1 MENISSQNE
10 AVSQQTGNE
19 QPVTKEQKANLEK
32 KQDIITRLQ
41 ALVSDQQGDLT
52 ETIAEFRK
60 LQNEWKNIGDDIPQE
75 KINELHKEY
84 NRYQEQLYDLVK
96 INNELR
102 EYDFKKNMELKTRLC
117 EKAEELAQSED
128 VENAHK
134 VLQNLHNEWKN
145 IGPVAKEYREEIW
158 SRFKAASD
166 VIKERR
172 AETLAAVEEL
182 NAKMDSEIREEKE
195 RLCSFVESINT
206 EVLAGHKEW
215 EKVAEEVKAANKCLL
230 SRRLSDKEQ
239 NQMFFD
245 RMRKACDAFFEAKSQ
260 FYAQRKAESQ
270 ANLERKRDILRQME
284 ELKESS
290 DWKNATNKIVALQKE
305 WWNIGPARHKTSRQ
319 LKDKFVAA
327 CDYFFER
334 KKEALGDVKGEE
346 RKNLEKKIEIIEK
359 IEKFEPSGNANNDFT
374 TLKELQEEYRKV
386 GFVPFKEKEK
396 TATRFNEAI
405 NRQYD
410 KVRTEYNINHVRNFV
425 SDKEMLISDYERLKQ
440 EIATYEN
447 NLGFFSSSKKAD
459 SIVKTMEHKIQTLKQ
474 ELEAIMEKINSLE
487 NQ

>member
-166 VIKERR
+166 VIRERR

-270 ANLERKRDILRQME
+270 ANIERKRDILKQME

-290 DWKNATNKIVALQKE
+290 DWKNATNKIVELQKE

-374 TLKELQEEYRKV
+374 TLKELQEEYRKI

-396 TATRFNEAI
+396 TATRFNDAI

>member
-166 VIKERR
+166 VIRERR

-359 IEKFEPSGNANNDFT
+359 IEKFESSGNANNDFT
-374 TLKELQEEYRKV
+374 TLKELQEEYRKI

-396 TATRFNEAI
+396 TAARFNEAI

>member
-41 ALVSDQQGDLT
+41 ALVSDQQGDLS

-166 VIKERR
+166 VIRERR

-245 RMRKACDAFFEAKSQ
+245 RMRKACDAFFEAKNQ

-270 ANLERKRDILRQME
+270 ANLERKRDILKQME

-374 TLKELQEEYRKV
+374 TLKELQEEYRKI

>member
-166 VIKERR
+166 VIRERR

-245 RMRKACDAFFEAKSQ
+245 RMRKACDAFFEAKNQ

-374 TLKELQEEYRKV
+374 TLKELQEEYRKI

>member
-166 VIKERR
+166 VIRERR

-374 TLKELQEEYRKV
+374 TLKELQEEYRKI

>member
-166 VIKERR
+166 VIRERR

-270 ANLERKRDILRQME
+270 ANLERKRDILKQME

-290 DWKNATNKIVALQKE
+290 DWKNATNKIVELQKE

-374 TLKELQEEYRKV
+374 TLKELQEEYRKI

>member
-166 VIKERR
+166 VIRERR

-359 IEKFEPSGNANNDFT
+359 IEKFEPSGNANNDFS
-374 TLKELQEEYRKV
+374 TLKELQEEYRKI

>member
-10 AVSQQTGNE
+10 AVSQPTGNE

-166 VIKERR
+166 VIRERR

-270 ANLERKRDILRQME
+270 ANLERKRDILKQME

-374 TLKELQEEYRKV
+374 TLKELQEEYRKI

>member
-166 VIKERR
+166 VIRERR

-270 ANLERKRDILRQME
+270 ANLERKRDILKQME

-334 KKEALGDVKGEE
+334 KKEALSDVKGEE

-374 TLKELQEEYRKV
+374 TLKELQEEYRKI

>member
-166 VIKERR
+166 VIRERR

-206 EVLAGHKEW
+206 EVLADHKEW

-245 RMRKACDAFFEAKSQ
+245 RMRKVCDAFFEAKNQ

>member
-166 VIKERR
+166 VIRERR

-270 ANLERKRDILRQME
+270 ANIERKRDILKQME

-290 DWKNATNKIVALQKE
+290 DWKNATNKIVELQKE

-374 TLKELQEEYRKV
+374 TLKELQEEYRKI

>member
-166 VIKERR
+166 VIRERR

-245 RMRKACDAFFEAKSQ
+245 RMRKACDAFFEAKNQ

-270 ANLERKRDILRQME
+270 ANLERKRDILKQME

-374 TLKELQEEYRKV
+374 TLKELQEEYRKI

>member
-166 VIKERR
+166 VIRERR

-239 NQMFFD
+239 NRMFFD

-270 ANLERKRDILRQME
+270 ANIERKRDILKQME

-290 DWKNATNKIVALQKE
+290 DWKNATNKIVELQKE

-374 TLKELQEEYRKV
+374 TLKELQEEYRKI

>member
-10 AVSQQTGNE
+10 AVSQPTGNE

-166 VIKERR
+166 VIRERR

-215 EKVAEEVKAANKCLL
+215 EKVAEEVKAANKW
-230 SRRLSDKEQ
+230 E
-239 NQMFFD
+239 
-245 RMRKACDAFFEAKSQ
+245 
-260 FYAQRKAESQ
+260 
-270 ANLERKRDILRQME
+270 
-284 ELKESS
+284 
-290 DWKNATNKIVALQKE
+290 
-305 WWNIGPARHKTSRQ
+305 
-319 LKDKFVAA
+319 
-327 CDYFFER
+327 
-334 KKEALGDVKGEE
+334 
-346 RKNLEKKIEIIEK
+346 
-359 IEKFEPSGNANNDFT
+359 
-374 TLKELQEEYRKV
+374 
-386 GFVPFKEKEK
+386 
-396 TATRFNEAI
+396 
-405 NRQYD
+405 
-410 KVRTEYNINHVRNFV
+410 
-425 SDKEMLISDYERLKQ
+425 
-440 EIATYEN
+440 
-447 NLGFFSSSKKAD
+447 
-459 SIVKTMEHKIQTLKQ
+459 
-474 ELEAIMEKINSLE
+474 
-487 NQ
+487 

>member
-166 VIKERR
+166 VIRERR

-245 RMRKACDAFFEAKSQ
+245 RMRKVCDAFFEAKNQ

>member
-166 VIKERR
+166 VIRERR

-374 TLKELQEEYRKV
+374 TLKELQEEYRKI

-396 TATRFNEAI
+396 TAARFNEAI